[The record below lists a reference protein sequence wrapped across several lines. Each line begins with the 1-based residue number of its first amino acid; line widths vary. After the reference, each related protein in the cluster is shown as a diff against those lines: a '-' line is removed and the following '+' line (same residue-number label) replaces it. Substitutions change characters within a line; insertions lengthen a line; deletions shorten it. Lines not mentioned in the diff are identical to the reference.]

1 MPSGYQAGV
10 NVDIKSTLILSFVT
24 PPVQD
29 DKTQSRKLN
38 TLMKMPSTLIH
49 NVRIFD
55 GDAVLSSDGCVLIK
69 NGLISTVSSVTPEL
83 LAEADEVISGA
94 EHTVLP
100 GLIDAHVHCHEGV
113 EELKQ
118 ALRFGVTT
126 VLDMF
131 SDPEHVRK
139 LRKVAGERNDL
150 SDLRSSCYGA
160 TVEGGWPAAVLLATM
175 GDKVRLLFFPV
186 KWSHETMLID
196 CHRRMN

>member
-38 TLMKMPSTLIH
+38 TPMKMPSTLIH

-83 LAEADEVISGA
+83 LAEADEVINGTYRSSRP
-94 EHTVLP
+94 HRCSCSLP
-100 GLIDAHVHCHEGV
+100 RRCRGIETGV
-113 EELKQ
+113 EIWGHNS
-118 ALRFGVTT
+118 FGYVQ
-126 VLDMF
+126 
-131 SDPEHVRK
+131 
-139 LRKVAGERNDL
+139 
-150 SDLRSSCYGA
+150 
-160 TVEGGWPAAVLLATM
+160 
-175 GDKVRLLFFPV
+175 
-186 KWSHETMLID
+186 
-196 CHRRMN
+196 